1 MLARHTVVIVEDDSH
16 ITMLLRHSLEMV
28 GFQAYEAATG
38 EQGVELVREHHP
50 DLVTIDLGLGDLD
63 GIQVCRRI
71 REFSDTYIMVI
82 SARADEIDQLVAR
95 QMGADDFVAKPFSP
109 HELQERV
116 TAVLAGRGREGS
128 QRSAGPRGSA
138 SGERAGSNLLD
149 RVSRPPDT
157 DQRSGPR

>member
-1 MLARHTVVIVEDDSH
+1 MSVSHTVVIVEDDSH

-28 GFQAYEAATG
+28 GFHAYEAATG
-38 EQGVELVREHHP
+38 ERGVELVREHNP
-50 DLVTIDLGLGDLD
+50 DLVTIDLGLGDVD

-95 QMGADDFVAKPFSP
+95 EMGADDFVPKPFSP

-116 TAVLAGRGREGS
+116 TALLAGRGGRGA
-128 QRSAGPRGSA
+128 QRSAPPREAA
-138 SGERAGSNLLD
+138 SGEHGGSDLLD
-149 RVSRPPDT
+149 RVSPP
-157 DQRSGPR
+157 RESGSR